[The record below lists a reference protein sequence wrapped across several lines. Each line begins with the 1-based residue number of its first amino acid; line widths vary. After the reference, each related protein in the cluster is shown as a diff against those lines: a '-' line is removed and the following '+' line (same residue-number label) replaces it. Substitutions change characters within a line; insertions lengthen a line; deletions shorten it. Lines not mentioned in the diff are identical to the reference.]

1 MALDKA
7 VALLDSATAATGVR
21 MAVEQTLNDRH
32 VFFVGSLL
40 DHKAISLVSRAGAR
54 GRAEV
59 APCPGRAALLCSRA
73 TGVVAGPALATA
85 AAQPAQPPGVNP
97 RCP

>member
-54 GRAEV
+54 GRA
-59 APCPGRAALLCSRA
+59 
-73 TGVVAGPALATA
+73 
-85 AAQPAQPPGVNP
+85 
-97 RCP
+97 